1 MHFTNTGPGA
11 IEIEHLHTF
20 SHYIIMEDSLA
31 LSQTLPVFNVRK
43 LGGPGDEATINRM
56 QYAYSPL
63 EYILLWLAKHNYYY

>member
-1 MHFTNTGPGA
+1 
-11 IEIEHLHTF
+11 
-20 SHYIIMEDSLA
+20 MEDSLA